1 MLEGSQREGEPEIG
15 NRSRSTCRHN
25 RKGKRRVNIVMNG
38 DLTDIHESIDEVDL
52 QTATSV
58 APVTYGVY

>member
-1 MLEGSQREGEPEIG
+1 MLEGSKREEEPEIG
-15 NRSRSTCRHN
+15 NRGRSTCGHN

-38 DLTDIHESIDEVDL
+38 NLTDIHESIVEVDL
-52 QTATSV
+52 QTVTSV